1 MTDKKFDEIVIDAI
15 MSSNSRSLGSSSL
28 PSMIAQLTSLSRM
41 SVGID
46 RTPNSYIDKNLF
58 YWDPEKV
65 REQSMTDIQ
74 TQLVSNMKNVAEP
87 DIETIAEDEY
97 IERSTNYFKKKNT
110 IISIGRNNLGIDFK
124 KPTSI
129 LLEDCMATSIRSQ
142 FVGQSIY
149 ELGGRSVEIIPSLRY
164 ISATLVIR
172 DGFMETE
179 YSLQI
184 GSIKDISKEK
194 EKELPV
200 KPTVQ
205 RRIIID

>member
-1 MTDKKFDEIVIDAI
+1 
-15 MSSNSRSLGSSSL
+15 
-28 PSMIAQLTSLSRM
+28 MIAQLTSLSRM